1 MAVKKHFSLTGSNST
16 VISWIFY
23 EKAEQKSLLKTN
35 KQTQQKTKQTTTC
48 CCQVPVT
55 HKPRDY
61 RAWPRCTWE
70 DLSWHL
76 PCTIREFH
84 CLAIITLVG
93 EWEREKGIQLP
104 ATLLKMYNW
113 EEEMCQI
120 RKWEQEETW
129 FWSSVMGHW
138 PGWRK
143 TGCNLCLKA
152 YKHIFFHGCF
162 IQWLVKELEIWSS
175 LLFNEQIKEPFPLV
189 FIFWSYKF

>member
-104 ATLLKMYNW
+104 ATLLKMYNC
-113 EEEMCQI
+113 EEEMYQT
-120 RKWEQEETW
+120 RKREQEEKHDSEAQWWGTDLDKENPRL
-129 FWSSVMGHW
+129 WSLSQGLWTH
-138 PGWRK
+138 
-143 TGCNLCLKA
+143 
-152 YKHIFFHGCF
+152 F
-162 IQWLVKELEIWSS
+162 IQWMFHIVVGQGARNK
-175 LLFNEQIKEPFPLV
+175 V
-189 FIFWSYKF
+189 FSALPPAD